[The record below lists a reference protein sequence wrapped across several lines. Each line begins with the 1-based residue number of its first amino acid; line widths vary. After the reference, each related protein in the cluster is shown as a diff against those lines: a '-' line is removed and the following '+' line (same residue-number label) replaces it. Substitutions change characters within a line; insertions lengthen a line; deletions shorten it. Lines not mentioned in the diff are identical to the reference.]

1 MGVPFEVLV
10 IILSYLTPNDIETS
24 AICKK
29 IIMLPEIINFLLRN
43 FLNLKNC
50 LSEKNGL
57 LLNIIMMLI
66 FVFTITCLLV

>member
-43 FLNLKNC
+43 FLILKNC

-66 FVFTITCLLV
+66 FVLTITCLLV

>member
-1 MGVPFEVLV
+1 MGIPFEVLV
-10 IILSYLTPNDIETS
+10 IILSYSTPNDIEAS
-24 AICKK
+24 AIFKK
-29 IIMLPEIINFLLRN
+29 SIMPPERINFLLRN
-43 FLNLKNC
+43 FLVLKNC

>member
-43 FLNLKNC
+43 FLILKNC
-50 LSEKNGL
+50 LSEKNGF